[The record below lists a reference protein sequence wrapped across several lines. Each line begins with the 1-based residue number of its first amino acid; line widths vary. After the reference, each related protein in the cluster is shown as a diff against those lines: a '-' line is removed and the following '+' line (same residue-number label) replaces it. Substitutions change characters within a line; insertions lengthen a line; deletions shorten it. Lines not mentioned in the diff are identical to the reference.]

1 MPLEDNHFKEN
12 YLIDINDKLYFMAE
26 INGNLITLNGP
37 DTYWETISGGGTSV
51 SFTIY
56 RYLKTEDITIPTQQ
70 FDLPQA
76 TFKTL
81 DRRGSEVTYTEE
93 EVVTPL
99 NYMSTKNPDNFVESL
114 NQDESI
120 EFTIEYKDGKEEKGK
135 L

>member
-1 MPLEDNHFKEN
+1 
-12 YLIDINDKLYFMAE
+12 MAE